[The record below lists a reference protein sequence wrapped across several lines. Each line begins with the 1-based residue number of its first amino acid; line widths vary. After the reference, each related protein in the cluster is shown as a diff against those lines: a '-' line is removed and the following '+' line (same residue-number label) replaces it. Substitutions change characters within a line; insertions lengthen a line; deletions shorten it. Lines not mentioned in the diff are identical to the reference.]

1 MVDKTKWGYNEK
13 GRFLFSK
20 YNSDFLEY
28 AASPEGIIEIEKN
41 TKERMELAAARKR
54 RKYETAKSALE
65 NPVGLTIQQ
74 RKQYR
79 QDLELFD
86 E

>member
-1 MVDKTKWGYNEK
+1 MVDKTQWGYNQK

-20 YNSDFLEY
+20 FTEDFLEY
-28 AASPEGIIEIEKN
+28 IQSPEGIEEIESNAKDA
-41 TKERMELAAARKR
+41 KELAQIRNKR
-54 RKYETAKSALE
+54 RYETAKKALE
-65 NPVGLTIQQ
+65 NPVGLTAQQ